1 MRTIFPLL
9 LLTACATTPPPEP
22 KGGPRGLY
30 ASDHVAAARDHQAL
44 ADQQARWPDAMGS
57 QPRGTEKGVW
67 YGRWDVTE
75 HERLAE
81 THRAKAAELNR
92 QYEDL
97 CHGFAAEDI
106 SVSPLRR
113 HGVGGWNTATGVIVY
128 LSPAAGSPE
137 RLLAQLRCHR
147 AWMMLAP
154 ADMDDCPL
162 DLPGL
167 VLDARGDVDGVTVSL
182 SVRDRALVP
191 ELQRRAAVDL
201 ENATPR
207 TVAAPE

>member
-1 MRTIFPLL
+1 MLPPIVLL
-9 LLTACATTPPPEP
+9 AACATAPPPEP
-22 KGGPRGLY
+22 PGGPRGLY
-30 ASDHVAAARDHQAL
+30 ASDHAAL
-44 ADQQARWPDAMGS
+44 AREHDRLATRRPVWPDAMSS
-57 QPRGTEKGVW
+57 QPGRPEAGVW
-67 YGRWDVTE
+67 YGSWDVTE

-81 THRAKAAELNR
+81 THRTQAIELEK
-92 QYEDL
+92 QYQDL
-97 CHGFAAEDI
+97 CAGFAAAEV

-113 HGVGGWNTATGVIVY
+113 HGVGGWNTASGVIMY
-128 LSPAAGSPE
+128 LSPSAGPPE

-182 SVRDRALVP
+182 TVRDRGLVR
-191 ELQRRAAVDL
+191 ELQRRATVELESSMPKAAAAAV
-201 ENATPR
+201 P
-207 TVAAPE
+207 

>member
-1 MRTIFPLL
+1 MRTLL
-9 LLTACATTPPPEP
+9 STVLLAACATTPPPEP

-30 ASDHVAAARDHQAL
+30 AADHVALAREHDRIASQ
-44 ADQQARWPDAMGS
+44 RTVWPDAMSS
-57 QPRGTEKGVW
+57 QPSHPHVGVW
-67 YGRWDVTE
+67 YGTWDVTE

-81 THRAKAAELNR
+81 THRSQAAALNR

-97 CHGFAAEDI
+97 CAGVPASDV
-106 SVSPLRR
+106 SKSPLKRY
-113 HGVGGWNTATGVIVY
+113 GIGGWNTASGVIVY
-128 LSPAAGSPE
+128 LSPDAGPPE

-162 DLPGL
+162 DLAGL

-182 SVRDRALVP
+182 TVRDRNLVR
-191 ELQRRAAVDL
+191 ELQRRATVEL
-201 ENATPR
+201 ESSTPNTAKR
-207 TVAAPE
+207 